1 MDRGLRQA
9 NRRAVAMIT
18 TLGRLRG
25 VATVVFSGFLGVG
38 GITSVIRTL
47 SQFETAM
54 SSVSALVSAQNPRSL
69 TATMNV
75 LTERAREMGATTLFT
90 ATQAAEGMKFLTL
103 AGFEANEVF
112 QAIEPSLNLAAAGML
127 DLGTAADIVSNI
139 MAAFN
144 VEAAETEMVADA
156 LAFTSARTNTNIQQ
170 LGEAMKFVGPVAGTL
185 GVNVQET
192 AVALGILGNSGLQA
206 SLAGTSLRRV
216 MSGLLN
222 PSREADQV
230 LSSMNLT
237 SEQLVD
243 VLQGG
248 GETGQGLVDLIKLLA
263 DRGISAADAFTLF
276 GQRGAPGLLSL
287 VTQKDDLAALTA
299 ELDNVAGTAKRM
311 AEILADN
318 LGGDGRIAL
327 SALQE
332 SILRLGDSG
341 LYEWLRGVTQGFTGF
356 IRTLSGIPIEMG
368 YAYENMMKGA
378 KAAEFLMRHANKL
391 KLAIEGLAVILTTKL
406 IVALVRS
413 FALMGHNAVAS
424 IGRFIAS
431 MIAASSAT
439 TALTFSLG
447 LLKAAIITTGV
458 GALLV
463 GAGYLLEWALGSKE
477 AEDATKNLSEEID
490 QLGIAAEEAL
500 VRFDAFQGVARQN
513 QFDKQRMN
521 VLEAAQAVT
530 TLKENIQAVIDAN
543 ANLAQS
549 EAAAV
554 AQREKSLE
562 IIHALGEADL
572 RYGER
577 LDLQRDQRI
586 KIREAEAELNQQR
599 ELSSTNLGE
608 LQAQLEKAE
617 ATYQQQI
624 DALQV
629 MALVNAGYAKTTEE
643 ARKKIEDLAKAK
655 EDLNEQT
662 KRLTGFTQDE
672 LDTFGKLIKKYDALA
687 ISIKELEAEQDELN
701 KLSKAS
707 DAALAALGT
716 TAEGVARAQANLAF
730 ELAKTRQQLTPLEQ
744 EAKDY
749 AEKLQDL
756 RDGTDKAAQIQT
768 TLQRNIADVN
778 AAYVRGSITLEQYI
792 EFVKLYYEVSK
803 KELAELCDHNK
814 KARECT
820 EDSAKRI
827 QQIWEQAM
835 RGIQDAFA
843 DFFRSGLDGFDD
855 FADQLLDAF
864 KDMIAEMLAA
874 WFSSGLMNLFQGQG
888 FNAGGNSFPFSN
900 LGGIFGGGS
909 GASGGGGGTG
919 GGFMSSL
926 TGMWDGAKN
935 FFNQA
940 AFYLGEFAGGFS
952 GFFSGTSASTF
963 ASGVGGSAPNWA
975 AAGGSAVAA
984 AGTGFVTG
992 FAVDKIVGSRG
1003 DPTLTTA
1010 LSAVGGVIG
1019 SIIPGLGTVLGAAI
1033 GGAVG
1038 AFVGNLIGGAKKLE
1052 RATLQFSGSVDGV
1065 SANLETITSKQRSF
1079 FRGRK
1084 FTTKNEALDVSSVN
1098 EVISMIAD
1106 TIRTV
1111 AEGLGVSS
1119 DAINDFRIDRD
1130 IDLTGKSEAYIE
1142 RALENLFSDTI
1153 LGLIG
1158 TFVDNTEGL
1167 TDRLHKTIQAY
1178 RGDAD
1183 QFLAAFQMAAAI
1195 DMTLPLN
1202 AAQAIQDQIVEQNK
1216 TMTETYRAL
1225 VDGYRELVT
1234 SYDGSLESLSAL
1246 SQATV
1251 VLKEVQ
1257 LQLAAALISAGEEI
1271 SRTFQDSAQS
1281 IREQLMSEEELYALR
1296 RSQIDELVDQATTT
1310 TDPEQ
1315 LKALADRINTLAN
1328 EAWGLLD
1335 ESQQAG
1341 LGSEFI
1347 GFFEEVEGLFG
1358 DRIQEGLDMISEDT
1372 SALDQE
1378 VATAM
1383 TEAAQSIIDANNAAR
1398 DLWEEWRQELV
1409 EGRYR
1414 RPSNPLVREIVP

>member
-230 LSSMNLT
+230 LSAMNLT
-237 SEQLVD
+237 SEQLVN

-248 GETGQGLVDLIKLLA
+248 GETGQGLVDLINLLA
-263 DRGISAADAFTLF
+263 ERGISAADAFTLF

-378 KAAEFLMRHANKL
+378 KAAEFLMKHANTL
-391 KLAIEGLAVILTTKL
+391 KLAIEGLAVVLTTKL

-413 FALMGHNAVAS
+413 FALMGTNAVVN

-513 QFDKQRMN
+513 QFDQQRMN

-543 ANLAQS
+543 ANLSQS
-549 EAAAV
+549 EAAAA
-554 AQREKSLE
+554 AQREKSIE

-577 LDLQRDQRI
+577 LNLQRDQRI
-586 KIREAEAELNQQR
+586 KLREAEAELNQQR
-599 ELSSTNLGE
+599 ELASTNIGE

-716 TAEGVARAQANLAF
+716 TAEGVARAQANVAF

-778 AAYVRGSITLEQYI
+778 AAYVRGSITLQEYI

-803 KELAELCDHNK
+803 RELAELCDHNK

-835 RGIQDAFA
+835 RNIQDAFS
-843 DFFRSGLDGFDD
+843 DFFRNGLDSFTD
-855 FADQLLDAF
+855 FRDSLVGAF

-874 WFSSGLMNLFQGQG
+874 WFSSGLMNLFQGQAFG
-888 FNAGGNSFPFSN
+888 AGGNAFPFQSVVD
-900 LGGIFGGGS
+900 IFRGGGS
-909 GASGGGGGTG
+909 AAGGGGAG
-919 GGFMSSL
+919 GSGVGSIFSAV
-926 TGMWDGAKN
+926 GAKFTSAAATFMTN
-935 FFNQA
+935 ASFFMEGAKQFLLGNANA
-940 AFYLGEFAGGFS
+940 AQLGQVSGFS
-952 GFFSGTSASTF
+952 G
-963 ASGVGGSAPNWA
+963 
-975 AAGGSAVAA
+975 AGAAVAGA
-984 AGTGFVTG
+984 GLGLGTGVV
-992 FAVDKIVGSRG
+992 VDQIVGSRG
-1003 DPTLTTA
+1003 DPGTTLG
-1010 LSAVGGVIG
+1010 LS
-1019 SIIPGLGTVLGAAI
+1019 AI
-1033 GGAVG
+1033 GGAIGSIWGPIGSLIGG
-1038 AFVGNLIGGAKKLE
+1038 AIGSFASNLIGGAKALE
-1052 RATLQFSGSVDGV
+1052 SATLEFEGSMDGLNATV
-1065 SANLETITSKQRSF
+1065 ETITSKQRSF

-1084 FTTKNEALDVSSVN
+1084 FTTKREEIDTSSIDEVVAALVGG
-1098 EVISMIAD
+1098 I
-1106 TIRTV
+1106 TTV
-1111 AEGLGVSS
+1111 AEQLGV
-1119 DAINDFRIDRD
+1119 DAVAALEGFRIDREID
-1130 IDLTGKSEAYIE
+1130 IKGKSEEKIKQI
-1142 RALENLFSDTI
+1142 LDNLFNDLI

-1158 TFVDNTEGL
+1158 EFVDNAEGL
-1167 TDRLHKTIQAY
+1167 SDRLTKTLNAF
-1178 RGDAD
+1178 RGNAEE
-1183 QFLAAFQMAAAI
+1183 FVAAFEAAAAI
-1195 DMTLPLN
+1195 DIAL
-1202 AAQAIQDQIVEQNK
+1202 AIDPITQVMDAIEAENK
-1216 TMTETYRAL
+1216 TMAMSYSELLSSYRDL
-1225 VDGYRELVT
+1225 VDA
-1234 SYDGSLESLSAL
+1234 YDGSLQSLQEL
-1246 SQATV
+1246 SLATQIMKQAQV
-1251 VLKEVQ
+1251 E
-1257 LQLAAALISAGEEI
+1257 LAAALITAGEEI

-1296 RSQIDELVDQATTT
+1296 RSQIDELVAQATNT

-1315 LKALADRINTLAN
+1315 LKALADQINTLAN
-1328 EAWGLLD
+1328 QAFGLLD
-1335 ESQQAG
+1335 ETQQAQ

-1347 GFFEEVEGLFG
+1347 GFFEELDDLFG
-1358 DRIQEGLDMISEDT
+1358 GQIDQGLAQVSEDS

-1414 RPSNPLVREIVP
+1414 SPSNPLVREIVP